1 VILWPLVTVC
11 SNVVEFLLPPF
22 FSSLHFCFLGE
33 YALNV
38 NRYQMDMF
46 GLKGITNLIPTIRG
60 TLDLYLMDLYRA
72 ESFGLSVI
80 LLCFD
85 F

>member
-1 VILWPLVTVC
+1 
-11 SNVVEFLLPPF
+11 
-22 FSSLHFCFLGE
+22 
-33 YALNV
+33 
-38 NRYQMDMF
+38 MDMF
-46 GLKGITNLIPTIRG
+46 GLKGITNSIPTIRG

-80 LLCFD
+80 LLYFN